1 MNALAPWRMRI
12 TPWQNLETLRERLD
26 QMFGSGWPA
35 FPNEGTAAWLPA
47 VDLEENDR
55 EFVLTAELPGMNEK
69 DVDVEFDQNV
79 LTLKGEKRTEREETK
94 EKNGRWH
101 VIERSHGQF
110 VRSLTLPP
118 AVDPSKAKADFKDG
132 VLTVHLPKRKEAT
145 ARKIAISPSK

>member
-26 QMFGSGWPA
+26 EMFGSGWPV
-35 FPNEGTAAWLPA
+35 FPSEGATWLPA
-47 VDLEENDR
+47 VDLEEKDQ

-118 AVDPSKAKADFKDG
+118 AVDPAKAKAEFKDG

-145 ARKIAISPSK
+145 ARKIAISSSK